1 MEHHKKISAQRQR
14 RTFRVR
20 KRTRG
25 TPERPRLCV
34 TRSHKH
40 ISAQIIDDVDGK
52 TLASASSR
60 DKQIASKLKYG
71 GNQAAAQIVGKALA
85 ERAAKAGISAVC
97 FDRGPYKYHGRVAA
111 LANAAREGGLK
122 F

>member
-1 MEHHKKISAQRQR
+1 MDHHKKIAGQRER

-25 TPERPRLCV
+25 TEERPRLCV
-34 TRSHKH
+34 SRSHKH
-40 ISAQIIDDVDGK
+40 ISAQIIDDIDGK

-60 DKQIASKLKYG
+60 DKSIAAKLKYG

-85 ERAAKAGISAVC
+85 ERATEAGITTVC
-97 FDRGPYKYHGRVAA
+97 FDRGPYKYHGRIAA
-111 LANAAREGGLK
+111 LAAAAREGGLQ

>member
-1 MEHHKKISAQRQR
+1 MDHQRKIAKQRQR

-20 KRTRG
+20 KWLRG
-25 TPERPRLCV
+25 SPERPRLCV
-34 TRSHKH
+34 TRTHKH
-40 ISAQIIDDVDGK
+40 ISAQIVDDLAGK
-52 TLASASSR
+52 TLVCASTQ
-60 DKQIASKLKYG
+60 DQKLKLKYG
-71 GNQAAAQIVGKALA
+71 GNQAAAQAIGKALA

-111 LANAAREGGLK
+111 LADAAREGGLK